1 MDRKENK
8 SILELK
14 EKLNSPWLFLGQDKA
29 SRGVEVDKELI
40 LDTNLDFINVVT
52 DFYTVEALH
61 KNVGGCLKEKSANK
75 IIGETSNYYGDLLRL
90 KFFYED
96 ELSNNLERLE
106 DVKEEELGFWM
117 ESILSIYDYYYYYGY
132 RGNWEGLFDL
142 YKRTKTKGSIDGI
155 DLTERQKSILRVCL
169 LNNIYALLFHRRHFL
184 DFDFP
189 YYLFFRDWKSQIK
202 ISEKI
207 LFMIDMDKTGIESN
221 LFFLNTQVLN
231 RILIGSKKK
240 HIVSQFCKKIEEL
253 NLANFIN
260 KKNNCYASVRLN
272 NTHYITINGLND
284 KGIKAITTPNK
295 NASTKQ
301 KVVSILVEILGVGN
315 VEYVSIDKKTKYYL
329 KYGKKDITYEQFEK
343 SKSRENRMFTCCERK
358 LISKIDSIG
367 LGKKITVKL
376 PVTKYPCELCS
387 RAIKITNRK
396 KTGNFKIKIKSPKKD
411 NRGLN
416 KQDINRMD
424 ECAKMIS
431 KKFPK
436 SRKK

>member
-14 EKLNSPWLFLGQDKA
+14 EKLNSPWLFLGQDKE
-29 SRGVEVDKELI
+29 SRDVEVDKELI

-61 KNVGGCLKEKSANK
+61 KNVGGYLKEKNANK

-106 DVKEEELGFWM
+106 DVKDEELKFLENYVLFSNLHDYKEYWEKHFEFYKETKIK
-117 ESILSIYDYYYYYGY
+117 ESSVFK
-132 RGNWEGLFDL
+132 E
-142 YKRTKTKGSIDGI
+142 
-155 DLTERQKSILRVCL
+155 LTERQKSILRVYL
-169 LNNIYALLFHRRHFL
+169 LNNIYILLFHRRYFL
-184 DFDFP
+184 NSIFP
-189 YYLFFRDWKSQIK
+189 YYLFFRDWKIQIE
-202 ISEKI
+202 ISGKI
-207 LFMIDMDKTGIESN
+207 LFMIDMEKKEVESN
-221 LFFLNTQVLN
+221 LFFLNTQSLN
-231 RILIGSKKK
+231 RTIIGSKKK
-240 HIVSQFCKKIEEL
+240 HIVSQFRKKIEEL
-253 NLANFIN
+253 NLAKFIN

-272 NTHYITINGLND
+272 NKHYITINGLDD
-284 KGIKAITTPNK
+284 KDIKAIITPNEK
-295 NASTKQ
+295 ASNKQ

-315 VEYVSIDKKTKYYL
+315 VEYVSIDEKTKYYL
-329 KYGKKDITYEQFEK
+329 KYGKDITYEQFEK

-367 LGKKITVKL
+367 LGKRITVKM
-376 PVTKYPCELCS
+376 PVTKKPCELCS

-396 KTGNFKIKIKSPKKD
+396 KTGKFKIKIKSPQKD
-411 NRGLN
+411 NRCLN
-416 KQDINRMD
+416 KKDINKMD

-436 SRKK
+436 SSLK

>member
-1 MDRKENK
+1 MNREEDK

-14 EKLNSPWLFLGQDKA
+14 EKLNSPWLFLGLDKE
-29 SRGVEVDKELI
+29 RRVKVDKELI
-40 LDTNLDFINVVT
+40 LDTNLNFINVVT

-61 KNVGGCLKEKSANK
+61 KNVGRVLKEKNANR
-75 IIGETSNYYGDLLRL
+75 IIGEISNFYGDILRL
-90 KFFYED
+90 KLFYED
-96 ELSNNLERLE
+96 ELSNNLERFE
-106 DVKEEELGFWM
+106 DVKEEELGFLK
-117 ESILSIYDYYYYYGY
+117 ESILSIYDYYRY
-132 RGNWEGLFDL
+132 RGNWKVLFDL
-142 YKRTKTKGSIDGI
+142 YKRTKTKGGLDGI

-184 DFDFP
+184 DFAFP

-284 KGIKAITTPNK
+284 KGIKAIITPNK
-295 NASTKQ
+295 NASAKQ

-329 KYGKKDITYEQFEK
+329 KYGKDITYEQFEK

-358 LISKIDSIG
+358 LISKIDSMG

-411 NRGLN
+411 NKGLN
-416 KQDINRMD
+416 KQDINKMD